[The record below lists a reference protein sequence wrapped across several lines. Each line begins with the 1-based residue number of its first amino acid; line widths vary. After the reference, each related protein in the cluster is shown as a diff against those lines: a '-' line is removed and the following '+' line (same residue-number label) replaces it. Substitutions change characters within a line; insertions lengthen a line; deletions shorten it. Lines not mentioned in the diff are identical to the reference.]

1 MMLFQQLRQEMG
13 SSVDQTG
20 GLGRGGSSY
29 CGYVLKMELTG
40 FADSLDIGDGRKEE
54 LGNSAVVAC
63 PERGDGGFGGVGGS
77 LYSPCCGRCLS
88 QWIC

>member
-54 LGNSAVVAC
+54 LGNSQLLWVVLS
-63 PERGDGGFGGVGGS
+63 EGKKVSGV
-77 LYSPCCGRCLS
+77 RR
-88 QWIC
+88 